1 MEVIFVLKIST
12 GQFSIVN
19 YGQYPCESILKSLI
33 SVQAKK
39 KKKLTSDTHLFHAV
53 LNLSFTSNCFISLD
67 YQGILIYVI
76 EARLKK
82 LGGEGGKLT
91 VEKGT
96 WGIELMENLEC
107 VVFPGK
113 FEPSAFQMAMA
124 SSNGN
129 RLCEGTPIY
138 RTNLDS
144 PGVESLS

>member
-19 YGQYPCESILKSLI
+19 YGQYLCESILKSLL
-33 SVQAKK
+33 SVQTKK
-39 KKKLTSDTHLFHAV
+39 KSIFDTHLFHVV
-53 LNLSFTSNCFISLD
+53 LYLSFKSDCFISLD

-82 LGGEGGKLT
+82 LGGGGEKLT
-91 VEKGT
+91 VEKGM

-107 VVFPGK
+107 VVFPSK
-113 FEPSAFQMAMA
+113 FEPSAFQMSMA
-124 SSNGN
+124 SSNGK

>member
-19 YGQYPCESILKSLI
+19 YGQYPCESILKYRP
-33 SVQAKK
+33 KK
-39 KKKLTSDTHLFHAV
+39 KSIFDTHLFHVV
-53 LNLSFTSNCFISLD
+53 LYLSFKSDCFISLD

-82 LGGEGGKLT
+82 LGGGGEKLT
-91 VEKGT
+91 VEKGM

-107 VVFPGK
+107 VVFPSK
-113 FEPSAFQMAMA
+113 FEPSAFQMSMA
-124 SSNGN
+124 SSNGK